1 MHLSKPASL
10 WLTPA
15 LIVALGVV
23 VLLFDPMGWESGL
36 ANRLFDTWQRH
47 LPLAARAGP
56 APPVVA
62 LDLPALDEA
71 AMARAVRTLAK
82 AGVKTVVLAALPTPE
97 PSPRQLITKL
107 PPDATAARDA
117 LSMLPEPGAAI
128 AAAAQ
133 GLNLVVTADPGRPG
147 PPPTVKARF
156 VYRGTQS
163 PFGKVPR
170 LAEGA
175 GGPEPLDRAAA
186 GIGAAALIP
195 DGDGVVRRVPIALRL
210 GASLVPSLAAETLR
224 VLHKQPA
231 ITVTTD
237 SGDPLTLLRGVGI
250 AALETTASGP
260 GPIPAAPDGTVWL
273 RWGPVA
279 HISATA
285 AADLAGAIAVIGPSG
300 TAIATPQGPDSL
312 AGVTANALRT
322 LLADAAPARPPWLHL
337 AEALILALLGYA
349 LVLALQLG
357 SGWAAAMVAA
367 ALPLL
372 FYGAWFA
379 FARGGLLIDVLTP
392 AIALALAL
400 AAEIALRINRQRV
413 TRASLRLAFADSLPR
428 ATIEKIARRPSL
440 LTVEGQTR
448 TVTYLACGVRGL
460 AELAAGYREDAAA
473 FTRLMQQVLT
483 PLIDQA
489 LAHGGTID
497 RLTAD
502 GFTAFWNAPLD
513 DAEHALHAC
522 EAASGMS
529 IASSRIAERIAQGQA
544 GGNAVPPVEIGVGLA
559 TGQVIAGGFGGY
571 GRMGYSVNGDAVILA
586 QRIQAQ
592 SHQYGPSVIAAAVT
606 RQAADRA
613 FAWLEVDTIAAG
625 AKDPPVTLY
634 AMAGNPV
641 MRASPKFRALTVFH
655 NHIFQAIRKQQW
667 GMARELIAQCRR
679 LSGASQKMYDLH
691 LARIAWYEK
700 HPPAADWDGA
710 FRPVLE

>member
-1 MHLSKPASL
+1 MYLSKPISL

-15 LIVALGVV
+15 LIVALGTL

-36 ANRLFDTWQRH
+36 AGRLFDTWQRH
-47 LPLAARAGP
+47 LPLATCE

-62 LDLPALDEA
+62 LDLPALDENT
-71 AMARAVRTLAK
+71 MARAVHALSR
-82 AGVKTVVLAALPTPE
+82 AGVKTVVLTGAPAPE
-97 PSPRQLITKL
+97 PSPRRLIAKL
-107 PPDATAARDA
+107 PPGSDAARNA
-117 LSMLPEPGAAI
+117 LAMLPEPGAAI
-128 AAAAQ
+128 AAVAG
-133 GLNLVVTADPGRPG
+133 GLNLVVAADLGRPG
-147 PPPTVKARF
+147 HAPAVKAKF
-156 VYRGTQS
+156 VYRGTHN
-163 PFGKVPR
+163 PFAKVPR
-170 LAEGA
+170 FAMGA
-175 GGPEPLDRAAA
+175 GGPELLDAAAA
-186 GIGAAALIP
+186 GIGAANIIP
-195 DGDGVVRRVPIALRL
+195 DGDGVVRRIPIALRL
-210 GASLVPSLAAETLR
+210 GSSLIPSVSAETLR

-237 SGDPLTLLRGVGI
+237 SRDPLTLLRGVGI
-250 AALETTASGP
+250 AALETTP
-260 GPIPAAPDGTVWL
+260 GFVPTAPDGTVIL
-273 RWGPVA
+273 RWGPVT
-279 HISATA
+279 HVSVSTA
-285 AADLAGAIAVIGPSG
+285 SGLSGAIAVIGPPG
-300 TAIATPQGPDSL
+300 ADIATPLGPDSL
-312 AGVTANALRT
+312 AGVTANAL
-322 LLADAAPARPPWLHL
+322 
-337 AEALILALLGYA
+337 
-349 LVLALQLG
+349 
-357 SGWAAAMVAA
+357 
-367 ALPLL
+367 LPLM

-379 FARGGLLIDVLTP
+379 FARGRLLIDVATP
-392 AIALALAL
+392 AVTLALAL
-400 AAEIALRINRQRV
+400 AAAVAIWINQQRMI
-413 TRASLRLAFADSLPR
+413 RASLHLAFADSLPR

-440 LTVEGQTR
+440 LTVEGETR
-448 TVTYLACGVRGL
+448 TVTYLVCGVRGL

-513 DAEHALHAC
+513 DGEHALHAC
-522 EAASGMS
+522 EAANGMS
-529 IASSRIAERIAQGQA
+529 IMSSRITEQIAQGR
-544 GGNAVPPVEIGVGLA
+544 GGDAAAPPPVEIGVGLA

-571 GRMGYSVNGDAVILA
+571 GRMGYSVNGDAVVLA
-586 QRIQAQ
+586 QRIQAH
-592 SHQYGPSVIAAAVT
+592 SHQYGPSVVAAAAT

-625 AKDPPVTLY
+625 ALDPPVTLY

-700 HPPAADWDGA
+700 HPPGSDWDGA